1 MLLQSRNLAMLEDTN
16 TGVGC
21 PEVDSHGVVLTHL
34 QVLRHCFESKKDDV
48 TLEFVQPVNAQMGWR
63 RRGGLRRSTWRPT
76 CQQYIL

>member
-1 MLLQSRNLAMLEDTN
+1 MLEDTD

-21 PEVDSHGVVLTHL
+21 PKVDSHGVVLTHL
-34 QVLRHCFESKKDDV
+34 QVLGHCFESKKDDV
-48 TLEFVQPVNAQMGWR
+48 TLEFVPVNAQMGWR

>member
-21 PEVDSHGVVLTHL
+21 PKVDSHGIVLAHL
-34 QVLRHCFESKKDDV
+34 QVLRHCFQSKKDDV
-48 TLEFVQPVNAQMGWR
+48 TLEFVPVNVQMGWR